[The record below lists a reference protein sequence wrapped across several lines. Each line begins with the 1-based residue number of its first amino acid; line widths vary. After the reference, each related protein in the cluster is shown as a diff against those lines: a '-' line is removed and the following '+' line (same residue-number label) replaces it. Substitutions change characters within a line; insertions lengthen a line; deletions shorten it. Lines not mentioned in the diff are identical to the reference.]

1 MGRKSSRKLLET
13 PVHAAQPAAHWKSLR
28 PGDRVTVRLA
38 PGFETAGLVEEMTQD
53 HSTVWVHLDE
63 GRGRT
68 LLHCSDGV
76 DILPLHG

>member
-1 MGRKSSRKLLET
+1 MGRKTSRKMLDAPEHL
-13 PVHAAQPAAHWKSLR
+13 AQPASHWKNLR
-28 PGDRVTVRLA
+28 PGDRVKVRLS
-38 PGFETAGLVEEMTQD
+38 PGFETGGLVEDMTPD

-76 DILPLHG
+76 DILPQHG